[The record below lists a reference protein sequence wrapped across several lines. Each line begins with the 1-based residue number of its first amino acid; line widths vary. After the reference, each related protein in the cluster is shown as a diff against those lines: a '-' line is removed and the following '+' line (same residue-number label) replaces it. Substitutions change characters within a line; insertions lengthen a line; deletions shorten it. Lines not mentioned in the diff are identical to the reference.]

1 MKNIDA
7 LKTIGEVSKT
17 INVPQHVIRFWEKKI
32 DKIKPIQ
39 KTNGRR
45 YYSKGD
51 VEILEKIKNLLYDY
65 HYTIKGVQKYFN
77 LRDKE
82 SKKSSRYRN
91 CRCKRLSSKIKSIY
105 ADVW

>member
-82 SKKSSRYRN
+82 SKNNSDELIEELKF
-91 CRCKRLSSKIKSIY
+91 LSSEIKKKL
-105 ADVW
+105 